1 MKMDALDRRMK
12 LWLVLGGFLVLAVA
26 IRYGVYRDT
35 PAPVVEPT
43 GSIPAAETRLQLLRQ
58 TASKIPGKETVLKQ
72 VKSDLE
78 AREKGIVTAG
88 TSAQAKAQLI
98 DTIRRIA
105 TAEGIDARGAEELRE
120 KAITSDYGEVS
131 VAVTFTCRIEQL
143 VNFLSALAND
153 PQMLASNEMHVSQG
167 NAKDKSVQVR
177 LSVSGVVPRKLVPE
191 KKGVTAF

>member
-1 MKMDALDRRMK
+1 MTVGTFDRR
-12 LWLVLGGFLVLAVA
+12 LALVLVGGLALVLA
-26 IRYGVYRDT
+26 IRYGFYRDT
-35 PAPVVEPT
+35 AAPVVEPT
-43 GSIPAAETRLQLLRQ
+43 GSIPLAETRLQWLRQ
-58 TASKIPGKETVLKQ
+58 AVSKIPGKETVLKQ
-72 VKSDLE
+72 VKADLA
-78 AREKGIVTAG
+78 AREKGIVAAG
-88 TSAQAKAQLI
+88 TAAQAKAQLI

-153 PQMLASNEMHVSQG
+153 PQMLATNELHIGQG
-167 NAKDKSVQVR
+167 NAKDKTVQVR